1 MPNIVG
7 KTHNSR
13 HIHQNTDMIEVEREN
28 DMLHIVITQYALKQD
43 QRSSGNKVKKQ
54 SRRN

>member
-1 MPNIVG
+1 MPNIAG
-7 KTHNSR
+7 KTHNIL
-13 HIHQNTDMIEVEREN
+13 HINQNTDMTEVEREN